1 MSEANGILPFRGW
14 MLFIYAVMENFLL
27 HLFFQCA
34 EILALPV
41 NQLLWNSVSLHTI
54 ASFLENQKNIKP
66 SLLFSDVAS
75 SFDWFFFVVSFVH
88 FEVTCISKSTEHPF
102 SLQIMELF
110 NRIREVCYGVRP
122 GESCDRGSK
131 TSILTAHC
139 HSFFYIGVNP
149 SFIKGNSKY

>member
-1 MSEANGILPFRGW
+1 MDAVHLYSYGKFPFTLVFPVCRNPSSTSEQAALKFCISSHHSIFLGNSEKTLSLPYCFLMW
-14 MLFIYAVMENFLL
+14 LAVLTD
-27 HLFFQCA
+27 
-34 EILALPV
+34 
-41 NQLLWNSVSLHTI
+41 S
-54 ASFLENQKNIKP
+54 
-66 SLLFSDVAS
+66 
-75 SFDWFFFVVSFVH
+75 FFVVSFVH

-149 SFIKGNSKY
+149 SLIKGNSKY